1 MVIRGTPKNKDKFI
15 CVNNEIG
22 NILQKNDFFPK
33 YMDFNYLYFI
43 KTKEIEVF
51 MEREGLI

>member
-1 MVIRGTPKNKDKFI
+1 MVIRETPKNKDKFI
-15 CVNNEIG
+15 YVNNEIG
-22 NILQKNDFFPK
+22 DILQKNGFSPK

-43 KTKEIEVF
+43 KTKEIEIF